1 MVMVVRVML
10 VGVEVAVVVMVE
22 WAKMGVEL
30 GVGVAEMGM
39 MGITRAEV
47 TVREV
52 KERSLLWPV
61 ISADA
66 ESLSKLF
73 LTYSLAY

>member
-1 MVMVVRVML
+1 MVMAVRVML
-10 VGVEVAVVVMVE
+10 VGAEMAVVVMVE

-47 TVREV
+47 MAQEV
-52 KERSLLWPV
+52 KERSSLWPV

-66 ESLSKLF
+66 ESSSKLF